1 MESGELQNKGR
12 AFNKKV
18 SKHGLQ
24 LMMRIINTMNYNQS
38 AHEREIED
46 AKNSTPDMKNIM
58 LSYGL
63 PSTKVSKPEEVEKYA
78 KTSGLSE
85 ILKTQKELSLKKLS
99 NLALRYVLHKKEFVK
114 FCKYCSSAFLLVTS
128 IN

>member
-1 MESGELQNKGR
+1 MESGELQYKGR

-46 AKNSTPDMKNIM
+46 AKNRK
-58 LSYGL
+58 
-63 PSTKVSKPEEVEKYA
+63 KRREVA
-78 KTSGLSE
+78 KAMVEMES
-85 ILKTQKELSLKKLS
+85 
-99 NLALRYVLHKKEFVK
+99 
-114 FCKYCSSAFLLVTS
+114 
-128 IN
+128 